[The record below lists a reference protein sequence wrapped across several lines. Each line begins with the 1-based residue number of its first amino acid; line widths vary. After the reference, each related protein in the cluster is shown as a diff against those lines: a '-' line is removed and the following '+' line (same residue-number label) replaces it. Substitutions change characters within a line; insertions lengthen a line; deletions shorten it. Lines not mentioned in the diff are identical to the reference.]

1 LAVRSS
7 PAASYHNAQSQP
19 LEADL
24 FETLARAESP
34 APAFAERTLA
44 FTHVFRDR
52 SAAAASKIDLVGDA
66 ELRRFIENIWP
77 KGFYPTDP
85 LSPDKAKQA
94 AKVRARLARVAD
106 PQERENATYSDS
118 VRRDCRQST
127 LR

>member
-1 LAVRSS
+1 LAVRRSR
-7 PAASYHNAQSQP
+7 AASYHNAQSQA
-19 LEADL
+19 LEAEL
-24 FETLARAESP
+24 FETLARAES
-34 APAFAERTLA
+34 PAFAERTLA
-44 FTHVFRDR
+44 FTHVLRDR

-77 KGFYPTDP
+77 KGFYPTDL

-118 VRRDCRQST
+118 VR
-127 LR
+127 